1 MLLTS
6 ALPPP
11 VTNKISPK
19 VVRYCGTTEKQTIQF
34 NDDGQALYSCG
45 FDKSL
50 AENTNFDICVADKDA
65 HAVVVVNQDGKLKYR
80 YTGQCTS
87 EKSFDPNGIATDSQS
102 RVLIAAS
109 WDRSI
114 HILDQEGQLLSLI
127 NIHVLCTRG
136 ICVDANDNLLVAD
149 FKNRVSKIKYCS

>member
-1 MLLTS
+1 MYIDGFCSGTVNILEGKQIKEVIKLKGVNALNICTTSSGELLIMMNE
-6 ALPPP
+6 
-11 VTNKISPK
+11 NKISPK

-45 FDKSL
+45 LDKSL
-50 AENTNFDICVADKDA
+50 AENTNFDICVADKAA

-114 HILDQEGQLLSLI
+114 HILD
-127 NIHVLCTRG
+127 
-136 ICVDANDNLLVAD
+136 
-149 FKNRVSKIKYCS
+149 